1 MPYLHI
7 SRSFHVLVTAYDFR
21 VPTIDR
27 RRDIIC
33 VALDVRVSLVQ
44 GCLWTVTYEDPS
56 SRFPFRVC
64 EIAAEKKYRPWRDK
78 APRGCIIDLR
88 FLSLSRHRI
97 VYLIF
102 SGVENTTGG
111 DKKYRHVRLLIF
123 QLVRASPF
131 NSYLSLSIAKY
142 IRNFL
147 YFKRVLNSYY
157 LNAFILRW
165 IESSNNRNRPSR
177 WTSLDV
183 QRCVSLKDAIPRK
196 AANFCEIKSRAGR
209 FVHIPSNCPRK
220 SHKQTE
226 LPESGGTLVVGD
238 QQLPIEKV
246 SFEVAILVF
255 ETSHVRKNQFQE
267 GTHSRSVVQFRIE
280 RIEFFDQLANEALFA
295 MKFLFVRGGS
305 MFTGISRSSL
315 FPARPASRLKR

>member
-1 MPYLHI
+1 M

-78 APRGCIIDLR
+78 AWRGCIIDLR

-97 VYLIF
+97 VCLIF
-102 SGVENTTGG
+102 SGTTGAWNTTGG
-111 DKKYRHVRLLIF
+111 DKKYRHIRLLIF

-131 NSYLSLSIAKY
+131 NSYLSIAKY

-157 LNAFILRW
+157 LNAFIRSLNR
-165 IESSNNRNRPSR
+165 IVESS
-177 WTSLDV
+177 
-183 QRCVSLKDAIPRK
+183 
-196 AANFCEIKSRAGR
+196 E
-209 FVHIPSNCPRK
+209 
-220 SHKQTE
+220 
-226 LPESGGTLVVGD
+226 
-238 QQLPIEKV
+238 
-246 SFEVAILVF
+246 
-255 ETSHVRKNQFQE
+255 
-267 GTHSRSVVQFRIE
+267 
-280 RIEFFDQLANEALFA
+280 
-295 MKFLFVRGGS
+295 
-305 MFTGISRSSL
+305 
-315 FPARPASRLKR
+315 